1 MEYILDINSPKIQKA
16 MKALSITNE
25 ELRVKSPNSFLRPG
39 IPEHIQ
45 QLRYTHYTAK
55 STSLANRVINFLKK
69 PALSTTPKTSA
80 LCQYKSTFRDTQNEK
95 FKKNYQK
102 ALLSF
107 YEFEKKTRKSEA
119 QVLRKVD
126 RDGTVGNRLK
136 EFVKGRRD
144 KLESKFMRNK
154 QNLRQIE
161 MEREK
166 KTEEMIDR
174 INRRG
179 KSQSVCHSREKSVR
193 MRPSSQVEDDID
205 NKLQQ
210 INKKMIRSSENYQK
224 MIKEKAQRV
233 KIQKIRQRGKSLS
246 DNYEELVI
254 SIASKHESAES
265 RREKLK
271 QKLQANA
278 HSREF
283 RFVDKIKLIQS
294 QETESKMRNLR
305 EKEKK
310 TEDFLLRVK
319 LRQRHEIEYKHEKHK
334 LFEQCV
340 NENVLRQKKML
351 NMKKEQIIEKHLELN
366 ERQKEQA
373 EFLERANRR
382 TREKAMNFTLKKEK
396 MNVLRS
402 RISKSQTPE
411 KINKFLNTI

>member
-1 MEYILDINSPKIQKA
+1 MEYILDINSPKIQRA

-25 ELRVKSPNSFLRPG
+25 ELRVKSPNSFLTPG

-45 QLRYTHYTAK
+45 QLRYTHYAAK

-69 PALSTTPKTSA
+69 PSQSTTPKKSG

-95 FKKNYQK
+95 FKNNYQK

-119 QVLRKVD
+119 QVLKKVD

-161 MEREK
+161 MERER

-179 KSQSVCHSREKSVR
+179 KSESACHSREKTIGV
-193 MRPSSQVEDDID
+193 RPSSLVEDDID
-205 NKLQQ
+205 VKLQQ
-210 INKKMIRSSENYQK
+210 INRRMVRSSENYNRFL
-224 MIKEKAQRV
+224 KEKV
-233 KIQKIRQRGKSLS
+233 QKAKFQKGRPRGKSLS

-265 RREKLK
+265 RRAKLK
-271 QKLQANA
+271 KELLVKA

-283 RFVDKIKLIQS
+283 RYMDKIKSIQI
-294 QETESKMRNLR
+294 QDTESKLLSLK
-305 EKEKK
+305 EKERK

-319 LRQRHEIEYKHEKHK
+319 LRQRYDIEYKHEKHK
-334 LFEQCV
+334 LFEEGV
-340 NENVLRQKKML
+340 NENVLRQKKMM

-373 EFLERANRR
+373 QYLERANRR
-382 TREKAMNFTLKKEK
+382 IREKAMNFTLKKEK
-396 MNVLRS
+396 IGVLRS
-402 RISKSQTPE
+402 RISKSKTPE